1 MKTDRFLVPPNTDVK
16 LKDYS
21 TAQTDPYH
29 SKEEAQDK
37 LDADILKLREL
48 HAKLYAQNTFA
59 LLIILQGIDA
69 AGKDGTIKHVM
80 SGVNPI
86 GCQVKSFKQPS
97 SEELDHD
104 YLWRHVKALPERG
117 NIGIFNRSYFEE
129 VLVVRVH
136 PELLAKEKI
145 DPAKIDPAKNRAKLW
160 SHRFREINEFERY
173 LVDNG
178 IEILKF
184 FLHLSKEEQKR
195 RFLARLDSPD
205 KNWKFSESDV
215 KERAFWDD
223 YRAAFEDML
232 SHTSTPYAP
241 WYIIPADQKWFTR
254 SSVAE
259 IIVGKLE
266 SMKLRF
272 PELDEERMTALRR
285 AKKMLENEE

>member
-1 MKTDRFLVPPNTDVK
+1 MKTDRFLVPPNTNVK

-21 TAQTDPYH
+21 TAQTDPYRT
-29 SKEEAQDK
+29 KEEAQEK

-48 HAKLYAQNTFA
+48 HAKLYAQDKFA

-80 SGVNPI
+80 SGVNPT

-104 YLWRHVKALPERG
+104 YLWRHMKALPERG

-145 DPAKIDPAKNRAKLW
+145 DPAMKHAKLW

-195 RFLARLDSPD
+195 RFLARLDSED

-241 WYIIPADQKWFTR
+241 WHVIPADQKWFTR
-254 SSVAE
+254 AAVAE
-259 IIVGKLE
+259 IIVRKLE
-266 SMKLRF
+266 SMKLRY
-272 PELDEERMTALRR
+272 PELDEECMKALRR
-285 AKKMLENEE
+285 AKKLLESEK